1 MHVFKW
7 VVSANLRGPLIM
19 SVGRPRSHFGLLQSL
34 MVLNRS
40 ISLVAVQMR
49 LQCTGRLPSRRKQRC
64 RCVRKEPLTRRPTR
78 ALVICTLHNSA
89 QVAAMAG
96 FTHFMESAGRLRTQ
110 MVASTSLVS
119 SILCR

>member
-49 LQCTGRLPSRRKQRC
+49 SQCTGRLPSRRKQRC
-64 RCVRKEPLTRRPTR
+64 RCARREPLTRRPTR
-78 ALVICTLHNSA
+78 ALVICTRHNSS
-89 QVAAMAG
+89 QGAAMDG
-96 FTHFMESAGRLRTQ
+96 FTQCIQSADHLRTQ

-119 SILCR
+119 SILCK